1 MEKISIKDQI
11 DGINELISK
20 DSDNV
25 LLNNI
30 YDTLKTLE
38 RRPNEEAVD
47 FQGWKVNN
55 ATLGDI
61 RELVEKTKSLQ
72 NDTKVRVFED
82 DGMGYGANNGLCTD
96 IYWGSDL
103 EENDEIRIWF

>member
-1 MEKISIKDQI
+1 MEKLSIKDQI

-25 LLNNI
+25 LFNNI
-30 YDTLKTLE
+30 YDTLKALE
-38 RRPNEEAVD
+38 RPNEEAVD

-61 RELVEKTKSLQ
+61 RELVEKTKSLP

-96 IYWGSDL
+96 IYLGSDL

>member
-1 MEKISIKDQI
+1 MEKISIKNQI
-11 DGINELISK
+11 DGINELLSK

-30 YDTLKTLE
+30 YDTLKALE
-38 RRPNEEAVD
+38 RPNKEAVD

-61 RELVEKTKSLQ
+61 R
-72 NDTKVRVFED
+72 
-82 DGMGYGANNGLCTD
+82 
-96 IYWGSDL
+96 
-103 EENDEIRIWF
+103 

>member
-11 DGINELISK
+11 DGINELLSK

-30 YDTLKTLE
+30 YDTLK
-38 RRPNEEAVD
+38 AVD

-61 RELVEKTKSLQ
+61 RELVEKTKSLP

-96 IYWGSDL
+96 IYLGSDL